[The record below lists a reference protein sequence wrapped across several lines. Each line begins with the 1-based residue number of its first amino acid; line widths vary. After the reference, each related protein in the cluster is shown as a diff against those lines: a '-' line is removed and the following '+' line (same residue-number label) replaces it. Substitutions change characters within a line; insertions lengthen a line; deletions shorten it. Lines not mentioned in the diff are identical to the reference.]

1 MCQSISCA
9 ARALRRK
16 ARKKREGVMT
26 TNISLILTHV
36 CMMRIVIHSFYLLS
50 ASLFGFALCAKY
62 RYLFPVCLRV
72 ASFSFMYLVR
82 NSGSNW
88 QNDGMSTKV
97 KCCGECI
104 HCCDLVS
111 GRHSFAVW
119 YEEANYMCY
128 CSESRVK
135 IIITE

>member
-1 MCQSISCA
+1 MHDENCHPFVLPSERLSLWFCIVCEVSVSVSC
-9 ARALRRK
+9 
-16 ARKKREGVMT
+16 
-26 TNISLILTHV
+26 
-36 CMMRIVIHSFYLLS
+36 LS
-50 ASLFGFALCAKY
+50 E
-62 RYLFPVCLRV
+62 R

-88 QNDGMSTKV
+88 QNNVGMSTKV